1 VKLVAI
7 DFASPDDG
15 WAVGAFGTILRT
27 SNGGDT
33 WTTQGADVT
42 LGISLAGVSFT
53 DNQSGWA
60 IAERGRVIFRT
71 VDGGGAWT
79 RENFPSDSPRS
90 EMQFIDRNH
99 GWVILNQGGVLH
111 TSDGGLNWE
120 HQPVTGVGLSGGFF
134 INEQTGWI
142 AGWRRKSSG
151 IQISEFL
158 VDGTA
163 ARTTNGGSTWTTHD
177 SGTGNFLFGVAFV
190 TPLEG
195 WAVGGLGTLLYSSD
209 GGVTWTP
216 QHSGT
221 QETLRKVVFPN
232 ENTGWAIGSNGVAL
246 KFTRDRE

>member
-1 VKLVAI
+1 MTLTRRIRYKRRPTLELSIAALLAVTALVIITIVVTNRANAPPKSSSQLPGAWMAQNLNTPVDLLDIAFADPSNGWIVGESGTILHTSDGGDTWTTQHSGTDVKLVAI

-99 GWVILNQGGVLH
+99 GWAILNQGGVLR

-134 INEQTGWI
+134 INEQTG
-142 AGWRRKSSG
+142 
-151 IQISEFL
+151 
-158 VDGTA
+158 
-163 ARTTNGGSTWTTHD
+163 
-177 SGTGNFLFGVAFV
+177 
-190 TPLEG
+190 
-195 WAVGGLGTLLYSSD
+195 
-209 GGVTWTP
+209 
-216 QHSGT
+216 
-221 QETLRKVVFPN
+221 
-232 ENTGWAIGSNGVAL
+232 
-246 KFTRDRE
+246 